1 MKTWFCELESDLSQV
16 SRTWLSTTQVRSQI
30 SAFHIEGQYEKQNL
44 AKTDTGTLLL
54 LLLIPVSVCS
64 ASSSRI
70 PEESTSLGLRGRRV
84 QNGRDGALGLGN
96 AFFRLKKASFRI
108 LFLRCELRLIL
119 FFTGE
124 GKGDLD
130 PLYPKWSGVSK
141 AEADRNHHPGIREF
155 WRVQN
160 SGLDWWYLLIPSFGS
175 HSSVVGV
182 RRERAQSAWAHC
194 FHSAV
199 DLAKARAQRCNV
211 KKIESQVSIKDNM
224 IRPRQRS
231 KVRKNKDDRREQ
243 ADHHRPGMI

>member
-108 LFLRCELRLIL
+108 LFLRYELRLIL

-124 GKGDLD
+124 REGW
-130 PLYPKWSGVSK
+130 PRPPCIQSEAVFPKLRLTEITILVSESSG
-141 AEADRNHHPGIREF
+141 G
-155 WRVQN
+155 VQN

-199 DLAKARAQRCNV
+199 DLAKARAQL
-211 KKIESQVSIKDNM
+211 K
-224 IRPRQRS
+224 
-231 KVRKNKDDRREQ
+231 
-243 ADHHRPGMI
+243 H